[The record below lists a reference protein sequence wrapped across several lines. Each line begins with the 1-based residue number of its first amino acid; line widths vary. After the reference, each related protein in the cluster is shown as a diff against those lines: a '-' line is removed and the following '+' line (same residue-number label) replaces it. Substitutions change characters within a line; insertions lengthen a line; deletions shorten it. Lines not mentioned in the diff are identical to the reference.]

1 MRRLWQGRKL
11 GAYAAVTGAAF
22 VLALLAG
29 WSLIGTRI
37 DDYAYDLLLSF
48 NPPPAHQ
55 SACVIVAIDEATLNN
70 RGGPRAYR
78 TILAKGLDAIA
89 AGKPAVVAIDMVLAD
104 AGDPRE
110 DQHLAEALK
119 ATHNLVLPAEFVDD
133 GHVRGWENPLPRFAR
148 FAAAIGNVRADEES
162 HDGVTRSIALEK
174 TFEHQRHWALALEAF
189 RLAKG
194 VRYIVESPREI
205 QVGTETIPL
214 AREGD
219 HRSLRIRYTAAQI
232 PKPSLE
238 SILENPGLA
247 GQLHD
252 KIVFLGVTATN
263 DRVVTPYG
271 QRISG
276 LETHAQLFETLESG
290 QFLRDA
296 SGVEILGW
304 CLLIAALAVVIFAYA
319 SGWRAYAL
327 GVLLLL
333 FAHALPVIAF
343 QHNVVFPY
351 SAPFAV
357 AWLCISA
364 AASYQHFFVRRQL
377 VKSEGD
383 RQRYQQAI
391 RFVTHEMKTPLTAI
405 QGSSELIGRYN
416 LTEDKRKQMASMINA
431 ESKRLARMIQTFLD
445 VEKLSEGEIELKREV
460 FPISGIVD
468 NCLLRIGPGAEAKNI
483 AIHVGEIASV
493 SLTGDRELMEYA
505 VYNLLTN
512 AVKYSP
518 AGTEVL
524 VTAIT
529 LGDRLHVSVRDQ
541 GMGMDEKELRS
552 IFGKFYRTKRAEA
565 SGESGTGIG
574 LSIVEQIVAHHRGR
588 VEVTSEVGKG
598 SCFTIVAPYVASSA
612 IPPQAA
618 AS

>member
-1 MRRLWQGRKL
+1 M
-11 GAYAAVTGAAF
+11 
-22 VLALLAG
+22 
-29 WSLIGTRI
+29 
-37 DDYAYDLLLSF
+37 
-48 NPPPAHQ
+48 
-55 SACVIVAIDEATLNN
+55 IVAIDEATLNN

-78 TILAKGLDAIA
+78 TILARGSMRIA

-110 DQHLAEALK
+110 DQRLAEALQ
-119 ATHNLVLPAEFVDD
+119 ATSNLVLPAEFIDD

-174 TFEHQRHWALALEAF
+174 TFAHQRHWALALEAF

-247 GQLHD
+247 GQLHN

-263 DRVVTPYG
+263 DRVVSPTDSASLASKPTLSCSRRWKAASSCGTRRVLKYSAG
-271 QRISG
+271 VFLSPRSRWPSLLTHPAGERICWA
-276 LETHAQLFETLESG
+276 LP
-290 QFLRDA
+290 
-296 SGVEILGW
+296 
-304 CLLIAALAVVIFAYA
+304 AAYL
-319 SGWRAYAL
+319 
-327 GVLLLL
+327 
-333 FAHALPVIAF
+333 AHALPVIAF

-357 AWLCISA
+357 AWLCVSA

-391 RFVTHEMKTPLTAI
+391 RFVTA
-405 QGSSELIGRYN
+405 
-416 LTEDKRKQMASMINA
+416 RK
-431 ESKRLARMIQTFLD
+431 
-445 VEKLSEGEIELKREV
+445 
-460 FPISGIVD
+460 
-468 NCLLRIGPGAEAKNI
+468 
-483 AIHVGEIASV
+483 
-493 SLTGDRELMEYA
+493 
-505 VYNLLTN
+505 
-512 AVKYSP
+512 
-518 AGTEVL
+518 
-524 VTAIT
+524 
-529 LGDRLHVSVRDQ
+529 
-541 GMGMDEKELRS
+541 
-552 IFGKFYRTKRAEA
+552 
-565 SGESGTGIG
+565 
-574 LSIVEQIVAHHRGR
+574 
-588 VEVTSEVGKG
+588 
-598 SCFTIVAPYVASSA
+598 
-612 IPPQAA
+612 
-618 AS
+618 